1 MGRIRL
7 CLDKIKSWFIKLWL
21 WILSWFEHHQ
31 YLYVSHNQYNSE
43 GEVIDVLEKR
53 FEVRKFYKI
62 SPKYM
67 KFKQMN
73 GRKVELK
80 TATPMDYMLEEMD

>member
-1 MGRIRL
+1 MEKVKKTL
-7 CLDKIKSWFIKLWL
+7 IKFYH
-21 WILSWFEHHQ
+21 WILSWFEKHQ
-31 YLYVSHNQYNSE
+31 YLYVSHNQYNSL

-62 SPKYM
+62 TPKHM
-67 KFKQMN
+67 KFLQMN

-80 TATPMDYMLEEMD
+80 TATPMDYMLEEM

>member
-1 MGRIRL
+1 ME
-7 CLDKIKSWFIKLWL
+7 KFKLWCHNAYT
-21 WILSWFEHHQ
+21 WFLSWFEDHQ
-31 YLYVSHNQYNSE
+31 YLYVSHNQYNSD
-43 GEVIDVLEKR
+43 GDVIDVLEKK

-62 SPKYM
+62 SAKHM

-73 GRKVELK
+73 GRKVELR

>member
-1 MGRIRL
+1 ME
-7 CLDKIKSWFIKLWL
+7 KFKLWCYNVYT
-21 WILSWFEHHQ
+21 WFLSWFEDHQ
-31 YLYVSHNQYNSE
+31 YLYVSHNQYNSD
-43 GEVIDVLEKR
+43 GDVIDVLEKK

-62 SPKYM
+62 SAKHM

>member
-1 MGRIRL
+1 ME
-7 CLDKIKSWFIKLWL
+7 KFKLWL
-21 WILSWFEHHQ
+21 YNVYTWFLSWFEDHQ
-31 YLYVSHNQYNSE
+31 YLYVTHNQYNSD
-43 GEVIDVLEKR
+43 GDVIDVLEKR

-62 SPKYM
+62 SAKHM

-80 TATPMDYMLEEMD
+80 TAPPMDYMLEEMD

>member
-1 MGRIRL
+1 MWQKTKDWVR
-7 CLDKIKSWFIKLWL
+7 SAYL
-21 WILSWFEHHQ
+21 WIVSWYEDHQ
-31 YLYVSHNQYNSE
+31 YLYVSHNQYNHD
-43 GEVIDVLEKR
+43 GEVIDVLEKK

-62 SPKYM
+62 SNKHM

-80 TATPMDYMLEEMD
+80 TATPMDYMLEEID